1 VGAVNPSGARCT
13 QGLGHPQGSSWW
25 GGGLVRRQLG
35 SETKCVCALPSAATD
50 QCLPLLAHTTHP
62 AADRAADSKDGKS
75 PLGDRPVGE
84 E

>member
-1 VGAVNPSGARCT
+1 M
-13 QGLGHPQGSSWW
+13 
-25 GGGLVRRQLG
+25 RRQLG

-50 QCLPLLAHTTHP
+50 KCLPLLAHTTHP
-62 AADRAADSKDGKS
+62 AADRAADSKDGES